1 MTTPNEVLEVFETF
15 SYEQRELL
23 INLLQRRHIEDRREQ
38 IAQVAIEAKLACQ
51 TNQLP
56 LETASD
62 LLKRLHN
69 SLKSEE

>member
-23 INLLQRRHIEDRREQ
+23 INLLQRRHVEDRREQ

>member
-23 INLLQRRHIEDRREQ
+23 INLLQRRHVEDRREQ

-62 LLKRLHN
+62 LLKRLHD

>member
-1 MTTPNEVLEVFETF
+1 MTTANEVLDAFETF

-23 INLLQRRHIEDRREQ
+23 LNLLQRRHIENKREQ
-38 IAQVAIEAKLACQ
+38 IAQAAIEAKLAYQ

-56 LETASD
+56 LETASE
-62 LLKRLHN
+62 LLKRLHS

>member
-62 LLKRLHN
+62 LLKRLHD